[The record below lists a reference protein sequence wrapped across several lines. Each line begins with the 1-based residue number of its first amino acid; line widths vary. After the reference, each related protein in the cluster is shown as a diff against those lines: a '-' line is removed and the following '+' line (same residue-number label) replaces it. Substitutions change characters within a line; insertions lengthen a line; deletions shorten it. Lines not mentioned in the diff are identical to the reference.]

1 MIILIIV
8 VVNNNNNNDNNNVVV
23 IIVIIDNK
31 NNNDN
36 NSTSINTLKIECRTT
51 MLKAFCA
58 GLPFFKRKLETFDLF
73 IVVVSFVVD
82 VVFMQILPRFKI
94 QDFVFILAFLLPWR
108 VIRVVD
114 SLVVAVQDHEHFR
127 LKLLYSRKKK
137 IQNSLRETEVK
148 LQLFKAQCCA
158 LKRLCINEGVE
169 ESKIEQIVQLDEYVV
184 NRTGK
189 SKCKVRIDNASVI
202 LLDKSDFPRLSPRP
216 SLANLLEKRR
226 SIQVDSARDPKCDK
240 LLKRNGHSLAV
251 GDAIRRDSVCVPA
264 AGDSSKGK
272 RDGGGW
278 KGKGWRPFWD
288 NGPRAS
294 KIPEESLLGVTKV
307 KRAGSQSQIYDAP
320 KRDLRSLLKISSAEG
335 GVKRAGSQSQICHVT
350 INPSASD
357 FAENVV
363 KRQASSDLSED
374 AVVVHTAN
382 DKAGGEEVGIV
393 NRHERRFQQK
403 RA

>member
-1 MIILIIV
+1 
-8 VVNNNNNNDNNNVVV
+8 
-23 IIVIIDNK
+23 
-31 NNNDN
+31 
-36 NSTSINTLKIECRTT
+36 
-51 MLKAFCA
+51 
-58 GLPFFKRKLETFDLF
+58 
-73 IVVVSFVVD
+73 
-82 VVFMQILPRFKI
+82 
-94 QDFVFILAFLLPWR
+94 
-108 VIRVVD
+108 
-114 SLVVAVQDHEHFR
+114 
-127 LKLLYSRKKK
+127 
-137 IQNSLRETEVK
+137 
-148 LQLFKAQCCA
+148 AQCCA

-169 ESKIEQIVQLDEYVV
+169 ESKIEQIVQLDE
-184 NRTGK
+184 
-189 SKCKVRIDNASVI
+189 
-202 LLDKSDFPRLSPRP
+202 P

-382 DKAGGEEVGIV
+382 DKAGGEEVGLTPDA
-393 NRHERRFQQK
+393 N
-403 RA
+403 